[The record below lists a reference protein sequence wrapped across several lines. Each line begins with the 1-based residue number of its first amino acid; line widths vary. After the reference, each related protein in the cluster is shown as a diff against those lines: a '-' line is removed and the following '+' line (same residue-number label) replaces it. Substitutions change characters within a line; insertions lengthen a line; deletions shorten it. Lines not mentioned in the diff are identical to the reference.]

1 MGHSRKNISERN
13 YLSLDEAAKQLGQG
27 YEQKNLLNRA
37 IAGEFNIYA
46 PILAEGKYVWPVTN
60 RGIAHSRIMG
70 DAEPVF
76 TARFKRGEYIAL
88 HPQDI
93 QDIQQDMDVTLHRG
107 INLEVTL
114 NSIEAWEEEKR
125 AEKMVLP
132 APRAFAPKSLP
143 TWLSLTQ
150 RVRKVT
156 KRHFANQEALI
167 PPVNKS
173 LKSRQ
178 KFARARKGRKN
189 LRQSRPDQ
197 QIQKLAKWY
206 LSSQRK
212 RKPVEWSFFSQ
223 RMRKLAMHVP
233 WELSDPWVTAPENP
247 SRFDRDSLI
256 IRVKMLRVSVSEIQR
271 LRGYT
276 STTISSE
283 SSNPPVFQHKT
294 GKPGRRAGIETEI
307 IQAQAEA
314 QKNGHSPND
323 SGIIWG
329 ILTRMSE
336 NSVANPKLKG
346 FDNTGILY
354 ASPNGTKRYTRA
366 ALNKFLKKK

>member
-1 MGHSRKNISERN
+1 MGHSSKSTLERN

-27 YEQKNLLNRA
+27 YEQRNLLSRA
-37 IAGEFNIYA
+37 IAGELNIYA
-46 PILAEGKYVWPVTN
+46 PILAEGKYVWPVTD
-60 RGIAHSRIMG
+60 RGIEHSRIMG
-70 DAEPVF
+70 DGEPVF
-76 TARFKRGEYIAL
+76 SARFKRGEYVAL

-93 QDIQQDMDVTLHRG
+93 QDIQQDMDVPLHRG

-114 NSIEAWEEEKR
+114 TCIETWEEEKR
-125 AEKMVLP
+125 AERMALP

-167 PPVNKS
+167 PPVNKP

-178 KFARARKGRKN
+178 KLAREQKRRKN

-206 LSSQRK
+206 LSIQRK
-212 RKPVEWSFFSQ
+212 RKPVECSLFAQ

-233 WELSDPWVTAPENP
+233 WELCDPWVTAPENP

-256 IRVKMLRVSVSEIQR
+256 IRIKMLRVAESEIQR
-271 LRGYT
+271 LRVYT
-276 STTISSE
+276 STTISV
-283 SSNPPVFQHKT
+283 SSTPPVFQHKT
-294 GKPGRRAGIETEI
+294 GKPGKRAGIETEI

-314 QKNGHSPND
+314 QKNGQSPND
-323 SGIIWG
+323 AGVIWG

-336 NSVANPKLKG
+336 NSGANPKLKG
-346 FDNTGILY
+346 FDKNGIQY
-354 ASPNGTKRYTRA
+354 AGPNGTKTYTRA